1 MISNNKYIYKP
12 PKIEFNSSHNDSS
25 YKKTTNPN
33 LADIIFYH
41 ENCPDG
47 TLSCALWLKQIT
59 GKKHIYPIQPSTNVL
74 LFFPFKNFIRYSKI
88 NIVFLDVVPSDII
101 KFCNKILDYNK
112 MRQDSHITITIVD
125 HHVGNIDKIKK
136 LKKLSKTDIIINFEP
151 NSLYGAAKQVIDQ
164 LGQKILGENISGQK
178 ILGETILSKK
188 QIEFS
193 IPIAAMDMWNRDAF
207 KDVNYLNFGL
217 KYYCFKNNIK
227 MFTINQFDE
236 MMDDGII
243 PINYFVDIGKKWYAK
258 TYNYIVRLFSTARVN
273 RLLQYNITFE
283 EYNIVIVDLAKIFN
297 KGEYM
302 KQKSNMVVTLSFML
316 EDKFIKNRLL
326 GSNVNTIAFLNSGGV
341 SLRSIDNNKKLDM
354 NYLADKLCKGGGHV
368 KAAGCNAELF
378 LKAIVT

>member
-12 PKIEFNSSHNDSS
+12 LKIEFNLSH
-25 YKKTTNPN
+25 KKPSHEKPSNIN

-88 NIVFLDVVPSDII
+88 NIVFLDVVPSDIF
-101 KFCNKILDYNK
+101 KFCNKILNYNK
-112 MRQDSHITITIVD
+112 MRQGSHITITIVD
-125 HHVGNIDKIKK
+125 HHVGNIDKIQK

-151 NSLYGAAKQVIDQ
+151 NSLYGAAKQVIDL
-164 LGQKILGENISGQK
+164 LGQKILGK
-178 ILGETILSKK
+178 TILTKK

-236 MMDDGII
+236 MMDDGMI
-243 PINYFVDIGKKWYAK
+243 PINYFVDIGKKWYDKA
-258 TYNYIVRLFSTARVN
+258 YNYIVRLFSTARVKK
-273 RLLQYNITFE
+273 LLEYNITFE

-378 LKAIVT
+378 LKSIVT